1 MGNFVVNFLG
11 VLLGDKKRVCDWN
24 EVLVVSVEENLK
36 LDLRDLLKI
45 NLRLQPV
52 NLMFKESNN

>member
-36 LDLRDLLKI
+36 LDEI
-45 NLRLQPV
+45 
-52 NLMFKESNN
+52 FS